1 MGIGIEKFAT
11 ELEKSSSMISL
22 KERMAAFQ
30 QASSMDAFEKSR
42 QGRKTPKSPSASLS
56 TPPSMFVS
64 NGSLEGKRPVKG
76 KVVPNKFISKKEEPQ
91 DWKYLHELATNY
103 DQYKLQEAEEKKRVI
118 SQTSTSVGP
127 KERNDSIS
135 KPQKDIRASLEG
147 IMGGNYTAKADWLNK
162 DWIEKHLVE
171 NVKYKS
177 LVFRFNDPKLFKRF
191 DKTDE
196 KNRII
201 VIQKFVHQLITHPR
215 SNEITRLDLSSCL
228 LPDEFLEELANQT
241 LKVKGLPYL
250 QVLNLESNLIQ
261 GRGIEAISK
270 VITNDTTWR
279 YLQVI
284 MLENQQKTVTSSA
297 EAALAQAI
305 DKSPSIVVCS
315 FRLRG
320 AMERQRINNTIA
332 CNVDNFR
339 KARREH
345 ASKTGTLKERKRNEM
360 ERYFDMI
367 AANDSG
373 VGDSVDLIADPK
385 FLALKAAEKTQAGAA
400 FATNTTIKTVKM
412 VKLGL
417 DDNFAKA
424 MGESLAK
431 NRTIEKVILDS
442 NCFTGEGIKTLFKG
456 LGKNLSIVEFQ
467 VRHQSKVMASCDEES
482 LTKLLESNVTML
494 KLGVDTRNQVV
505 KMQLERK
512 TNGKSMNYPYII

>member
-1 MGIGIEKFAT
+1 
-11 ELEKSSSMISL
+11 
-22 KERMAAFQ
+22 
-30 QASSMDAFEKSR
+30 
-42 QGRKTPKSPSASLS
+42 
-56 TPPSMFVS
+56 
-64 NGSLEGKRPVKG
+64 
-76 KVVPNKFISKKEEPQ
+76 
-91 DWKYLHELATNY
+91 
-103 DQYKLQEAEEKKRVI
+103 
-118 SQTSTSVGP
+118 
-127 KERNDSIS
+127 
-135 KPQKDIRASLEG
+135 
-147 IMGGNYTAKADWLNK
+147 
-162 DWIEKHLVE
+162 
-171 NVKYKS
+171 
-177 LVFRFNDPKLFKRF
+177 
-191 DKTDE
+191 
-196 KNRII
+196 
-201 VIQKFVHQLITHPR
+201 
-215 SNEITRLDLSSCL
+215 
-228 LPDEFLEELANQT
+228 
-241 LKVKGLPYL
+241 
-250 QVLNLESNLIQ
+250 
-261 GRGIEAISK
+261 
-270 VITNDTTWR
+270 
-279 YLQVI
+279 
-284 MLENQQKTVTSSA
+284 
-297 EAALAQAI
+297 
-305 DKSPSIVVCS
+305 
-315 FRLRG
+315 
-320 AMERQRINNTIA
+320 MERQRINNTIA